1 MKRAVSYSDSF
12 LILEKNN
19 NFLDGALTPILIPTS
34 SLSPEQSFTDLQK
47 LEQNQNLQIQQSPKI
62 TLKPSRS
69 WKVLCFLF
77 TFKGSF
83 HLLLISA
90 FETIFYFLYVN
101 KSENDGILHAI
112 NTYYQPLVA
121 DCSTN
126 WSNSTR
132 WLIQEI
138 LTYELNQTQIDAF
151 GNHENK
157 VRLEY
162 NQKLLLWSAMYSV
175 ACAGLCVSAT
185 MYVRWKKWII
195 PWSRMIVENFIFVLI
210 LGLYELFFFKTIIYN
225 YDTLSTAELNKYI
238 VDGLA
243 QCAYTS

>member
-1 MKRAVSYSDSF
+1 MMF
-12 LILEKNN
+12 
-19 NFLDGALTPILIPTS
+19 
-34 SLSPEQSFTDLQK
+34 
-47 LEQNQNLQIQQSPKI
+47 
-62 TLKPSRS
+62 
-69 WKVLCFLF
+69 
-77 TFKGSF
+77 
-83 HLLLISA
+83 LLLSL
-90 FETIFYFLYVN
+90 YFLYVN

-138 LTYELNQTQIDAF
+138 LTYELNQTQIDAL

-162 NQKLLLWSAMYSV
+162 NQKLLLWSSMYSV
-175 ACAGLCVSAT
+175 ACAGLCASVA

-225 YDTLSTAELNKYI
+225 YDTLSTAELNQYI

-243 QCAYTS
+243 QCAFTSS

>member
-1 MKRAVSYSDSF
+1 
-12 LILEKNN
+12 
-19 NFLDGALTPILIPTS
+19 
-34 SLSPEQSFTDLQK
+34 
-47 LEQNQNLQIQQSPKI
+47 
-62 TLKPSRS
+62 
-69 WKVLCFLF
+69 LF

-138 LTYELNQTQIDAF
+138 LKYELNQTQIDAF

-175 ACAGLCVSAT
+175 ACAGICASAT

-195 PWSRMIVENFIFVLI
+195 PWSKMIVENFIFVLI

-225 YDTLSTAELNKYI
+225 YDTLSTAELNQYI

-243 QCAYTS
+243 QCAFTP